1 MITTSRFVLRPLHPA
16 DATERYSRWF
26 DDATFI
32 VAGKSAHGVPEL
44 KAYIEERIGREDV
57 LFLGIFTRD
66 TGEHIGT
73 IKYEPVD
80 RDRRYAVMGI
90 LVGEREWRG
99 RGAAAEVIS
108 ASSQWLRE
116 RHGID
121 TIVLGVEGEN
131 APAIRAFGKI
141 GFRREASNKLPGL
154 PKSAFAMVWRMDHP
168 EGPAAGVHAP
178 GAGSA

>member
-1 MITTSRFVLRPLHPA
+1 MITTPRFVLRPLEPD

-44 KAYIEERIGREDV
+44 RAYIEGRVGREDV
-57 LFLGIFTRD
+57 LFLGIFTRE

-90 LVGEREWRG
+90 FVGEREWRG
-99 RGAAAEVIS
+99 LGVAAEVID
-108 ASSQWLRE
+108 ASSRWLHE

-121 TIVLGVEGEN
+121 TIVLGVEGAN

-141 GFRREASNKLPGL
+141 GFRREACDKLPGL
-154 PKSAFAMVWRMDHP
+154 PSSAFAMVWRMD
-168 EGPAAGVHAP
+168 GNR
-178 GAGSA
+178 SDKRT